1 MTFWDGLREINREL
15 RACNRRYYD
24 GLVGDG
30 MNRLAAAVLVGGVWL
45 AFLVGAY
52 ALYLW
57 EFIRPTGRQQ
67 EASE

>member
-1 MTFWDGLREINREL
+1 MTLSDRVIR
-15 RACNRRYYD
+15 
-24 GLVGDG
+24 VGDG
-30 MNRLAAAVLVGGVWL
+30 MNRLVAAV
-45 AFLVGAY
+45 LVGAY

>member
-1 MTFWDGLREINREL
+1 MRMDDI
-15 RACNRRYYD
+15 
-24 GLVGDG
+24 
-30 MNRLAAAVLVGGVWL
+30 MAVLAGGVWL

-67 EASE
+67 EGSE